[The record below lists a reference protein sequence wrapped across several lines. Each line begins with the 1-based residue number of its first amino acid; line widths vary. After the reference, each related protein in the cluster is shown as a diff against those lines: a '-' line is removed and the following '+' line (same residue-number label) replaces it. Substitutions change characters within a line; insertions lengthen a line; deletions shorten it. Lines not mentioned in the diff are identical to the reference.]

1 MTVLIRLHTL
11 KSLVNFNFGRSM
23 GYFTALLRLLAKS
36 KYTILI
42 LLTAGY
48 VNSVGA
54 IGHHQGHYQNN
65 CDEYILGY
73 VQGLVVYNYE
83 IPRNAV
89 RVRNGVVYV
98 ISDRIDRDLPAEQYV
113 LKLKQALSHVC
124 GVREVVLQCEP
135 CEGVWDSENNIS
147 VDTILPTYSLFQP
160 LIADPK
166 WPRFSAAYHY
176 NFKNSSVRN
185 DFSANAGATIPIYR
199 DTIGNIEWE
208 FGLQGAVFSLFD
220 VHSNHNPLINSD
232 YYISIPMSFRC
243 GPWTAMA
250 RLYHQSSHLGDR
262 ILLSNRGLRARNAK
276 FSYDGIDALF
286 SINQVITGFDFRFYG
301 GGGYLI
307 YKNPSHLKPLKL
319 QAGAEYYARRTF
331 WCGKLRPVAG
341 LDAKIEQ
348 FAGWMPGLSLKAGL
362 QLENPALRSSK
373 LQLMLEAYCG
383 RSFNGQFFHNKIR
396 YLGISLNA
404 FL

>member
-1 MTVLIRLHTL
+1 
-11 KSLVNFNFGRSM
+11 M
-23 GYFTALLRLLAKS
+23 GYFIALLRLLAKS
-36 KYTILI
+36 KRFWVILFALGTI
-42 LLTAGY
+42 
-48 VNSVGA
+48 NSVEAMGPYR
-54 IGHHQGHYQNN
+54 GQYGNN

-83 IPRNAV
+83 IPRDAI

-98 ISDRIDRDLPAEQYV
+98 ISDKIESDLPAEQYV
-113 LKLKQALSHVC
+113 LKLKQALAHLSE
-124 GVREVVLQCEP
+124 VREVVLQCEP
-135 CEGVWDSENNIS
+135 CDLGVWDNENNVS
-147 VDTILPTYSLFQP
+147 TDTLMPAHSLFSP

-166 WPRFSAAYHY
+166 WPRFSAAYQY
-176 NFKNSSVRN
+176 NFKNATVRN
-185 DFSANAGATIPIYR
+185 DFSAIAGATIPIYR
-199 DTIGNIEWE
+199 DRIDNIEWE
-208 FGLQGAVFSLFD
+208 FGLQAAVFSLFD
-220 VHSNHNPLINSD
+220 IHSNQTPLINSD
-232 YYISIPMSFRC
+232 YYISIPMIFRC
-243 GPWTAMA
+243 GPWTTMA
-250 RLYHQSSHLGDR
+250 RLYHQSSHLGDHIR
-262 ILLSNRGLRARNAK
+262 FTNRRLQPYNVK

-286 SINQVITGFDFRFYG
+286 SFNQPISGFDFRFYA

-307 YKNPSHLKPLKL
+307 YKNPSHLKPLKF

-362 QLENPALRSSK
+362 QLENPGLKSNK

-383 RSFNGQFFHNKIR
+383 RSFNGQFYHNKIR
-396 YLGISLNA
+396 YLGIGLNA